1 MPYVGADWAGAYN
14 WDEERRTY
22 PADKADHPVV
32 LVSWDD
38 ARSFCDWAGL
48 ALPTEEQWEKAAR
61 GTDGRIWPWGNE
73 RPTAKHCNFN
83 SNVGGTTPVGAYSP
97 KGDSPRGCAD
107 MAGNV
112 WEWIDSYY
120 AKDEHLAWRGGAWN
134 SNGQNTRAAYQTG
147 SDPYDKNNLV
157 GFRVVGLSI
166 EGENLSK
173 EPQYPEIDATVEAP
187 STVTPAIDG
196 HNINDTDKGND
207 NRDLIQNEA
216 VNDPDRLAILPN
228 IHIAPKSIVDAV
240 LDSYIRIHEKTGIE
254 LVRIPA
260 GPFFYGSDYRVP
272 IAAFWGQHG
281 KVAIKKFLFGS
292 ADGDPLAHDNEKPKR
307 IIDLPEYWIGLMPV
321 TNAQY
326 KRFLD
331 ANPNH
336 RVPLNWDTM
345 SRDYSAN
352 KADHPVIQV
361 SWQDTKAFCDW
372 AGLALP
378 TEEQWEKAAR
388 GTDGRIWPWGNEP
401 PTAEHCNFNANVGD
415 TTPVGQY
422 SPKGDSPYGC
432 ADMAGN
438 VWEWTASWYD
448 RTLGGRV
455 LRGGSW
461 YYNQELVRVSIRV
474 NYTPNLADYNIG
486 FRPVVPVVSGS

>member
-1 MPYVGADWAGAYN
+1 
-14 WDEERRTY
+14 
-22 PADKADHPVV
+22 
-32 LVSWDD
+32 
-38 ARSFCDWAGL
+38 
-48 ALPTEEQWEKAAR
+48 
-61 GTDGRIWPWGNE
+61 
-73 RPTAKHCNFN
+73 
-83 SNVGGTTPVGAYSP
+83 
-97 KGDSPRGCAD
+97 
-107 MAGNV
+107 
-112 WEWIDSYY
+112 
-120 AKDEHLAWRGGAWN
+120 
-134 SNGQNTRAAYQTG
+134 
-147 SDPYDKNNLV
+147 
-157 GFRVVGLSI
+157 
-166 EGENLSK
+166 
-173 EPQYPEIDATVEAP
+173 
-187 STVTPAIDG
+187 
-196 HNINDTDKGND
+196 
-207 NRDLIQNEA
+207 
-216 VNDPDRLAILPN
+216 
-228 IHIAPKSIVDAV
+228 
-240 LDSYIRIHEKTGIE
+240 
-254 LVRIPA
+254 
-260 GPFFYGSDYRVP
+260 
-272 IAAFWGQHG
+272 
-281 KVAIKKFLFGS
+281 
-292 ADGDPLAHDNEKPKR
+292 
-307 IIDLPEYWIGLMPV
+307 MPV